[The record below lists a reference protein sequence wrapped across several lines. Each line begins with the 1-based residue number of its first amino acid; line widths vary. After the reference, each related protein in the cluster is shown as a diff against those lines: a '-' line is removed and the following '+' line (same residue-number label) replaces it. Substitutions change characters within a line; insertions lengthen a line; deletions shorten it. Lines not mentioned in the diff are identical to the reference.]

1 MADNK
6 DNPAT
11 APAPG
16 QAPKPQPAAKPPLRR
31 RDLWP
36 IPVAVIGAALIV
48 GGLVMVKRSAKG
60 PDNQGVLADATTLIE
75 RQQYGSALDL
85 LNGPITGTIGVE
97 GVDPALRAQF
107 HALRGEAVFLGQ
119 RQRAPGAPAPDDTA
133 SYKNNTLALD
143 EFAKAQQLDASS
155 ATPRRLAFMA
165 EALLDLRRDADAEQA
180 ILDLPDEVGERRRAL
195 LREAIN
201 RWLEGPAAF
210 HGRAFALMERL
221 ASDPG
226 VPEEDRAWVVA
237 RRAGAMLDDGNSQA
251 AIDLL
256 LTEVQRLSSIKGS
269 AAGELLLLL
278 GRAYIDAGQLASA
291 GQQLAQAEQSLPPG
305 DARRGLVEAL
315 LARIAQSRGDIDEA
329 RDRFTS
335 VVERFPG
342 TEAQALALLG
352 VAETESDL
360 GRDEEALAA
369 YSKVIQQLPRIRT
382 PMGVSPMVV
391 EASLAQRHQSRS
403 VAQQHEAALAYANLA
418 RMTFPP
424 GQISA
429 AAHER
434 IAQTHRAIASGL
446 LGDAGNDP
454 DLASRLPA
462 MDSDRVEKARVH
474 YTLAGEAY
482 EAHARNAIV
491 DNPGAASESLW
502 NAADSFDRAG
512 DQTRAVDLFTQFV
525 QTHKSNDRVL
535 AGRYRLARCFQAM
548 NKYDAAVQLFEEIL
562 RDNAGSDE
570 AYRSYVPLAQC
581 YLLRSG
587 DADSERAERL
597 LLSVMSG
604 RVFRPDAPDFRRA
617 LVELGQMYL
626 RIGRANDAISRLREA
641 VERYPDAPER
651 VRWKFD
657 LADAMRLSAQGLDK
671 QLSDAMPVS
680 DRQELM
686 LLRRER
692 LLEAQGLY
700 DKVRAA
706 LETIDLD
713 KLSKVQQLILRN
725 AIFYRGDCAYDL
737 GDYDTAIR
745 LYDAAAQRYAN
756 DPASL
761 VAMIQIVNCYAAQ
774 GKMREARTA
783 HSRAQMRLRELPE
796 SAWQGAMTPM
806 DRRHWER
813 WLETSLRI
821 EKAER
826 QAQAGQ
832 ATAAE

>member
-1 MADNK
+1 
-6 DNPAT
+6 
-11 APAPG
+11 
-16 QAPKPQPAAKPPLRR
+16 
-31 RDLWP
+31 
-36 IPVAVIGAALIV
+36 VAALGLALII
-48 GGLVMVKRSAKG
+48 GGLVMVKRSARG
-60 PDNQGVLADATTLIE
+60 PDNEGVLADAQSLIE
-75 RQQYGSALDL
+75 RQQYGPALDV

-97 GVDPALRAQF
+97 GIDPVLRARF

-119 RQRAPGAPAPDDTA
+119 RQLAPDAPSADDA
-133 SYKNNTLALD
+133 AAYKNNTLALE
-143 EFAKAQQLDASS
+143 EFAKARELDVGSI
-155 ATPRRLAFMA
+155 TPRRLAFVA
-165 EALLDLRRDADAEQA
+165 EALLDLRRDDDAERA
-180 ILDLPDEVGERRRAL
+180 IMELPDEVGDRRRSL
-195 LREAIN
+195 LREAID
-201 RWLEGPAAF
+201 RWLDGPPAF

-226 VPEEDRAWVVA
+226 VPEEDRAWVMA
-237 RRAGAMLDDGNSQA
+237 RRAGAMLDDGNTQA

-256 LTEVQRLSSIKGS
+256 LTEVQRLASMKGA

-278 GRAYIDAGQLASA
+278 GRAYIDAGQLAPA

-305 DARRGLVEAL
+305 DARRGLVETM
-315 LARIAQSRGDIDEA
+315 LARIAHSRGDIDEA

-342 TEAQALALLG
+342 TDAQALALLG

-369 YSKVIQQLPRIRT
+369 YSKVIDLLPKVRT
-382 PMGVSPMVV
+382 PMGVSQTVV
-391 EASLAQRHQSRS
+391 EASLGQRHQARS
-403 VAQQHEAALAYANLA
+403 AADQHEAALSYAYLA
-418 RMTFPP
+418 LRTFPA
-424 GQISA
+424 GQTSA

-446 LGDAGNDP
+446 LGDAANEP
-454 DLASRLPA
+454 DLASRLGS
-462 MDSDRVEKARVH
+462 MDSQRVEKARTH
-474 YTLAGEAY
+474 FARAGE
-482 EAHARNAIV
+482 EFDAHARRAMI
-491 DNPGAASESLW
+491 DNPVAASESLW
-502 NAADSFDRAG
+502 SAADSFDRAG
-512 DQTRAVDLFTQFV
+512 DQSRAIDLFTQFV
-525 QTHKSNDRVL
+525 QTHKSSDRVL
-535 AGRYRLARCFQAM
+535 AGKYRLARCFQAM
-548 NKYDAAVQLFEEIL
+548 NKYDSAVQLFEEIL

-587 DADSERAERL
+587 DADSDKAERL

-626 RIGRANDAISRLREA
+626 RIGRAPDAIARLREA

-651 VRWKFD
+651 VRWEFD

-671 QLSDAMPVS
+671 QLTDAMPVS

-692 LLEAQGLY
+692 LVEAQGLY

-745 LYDAAAQRYAN
+745 LYDAAAQRYAT

-796 SAWQGAMTPM
+796 SSWQGAMTPM

-813 WLETSLRI
+813 WLETSLRL
-821 EKAER
+821 EKAEK

-832 ATAAE
+832 SPGAE